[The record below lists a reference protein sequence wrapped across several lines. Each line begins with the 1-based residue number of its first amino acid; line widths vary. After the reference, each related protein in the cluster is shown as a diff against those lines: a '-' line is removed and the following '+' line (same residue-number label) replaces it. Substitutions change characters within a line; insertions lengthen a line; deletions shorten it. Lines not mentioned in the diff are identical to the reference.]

1 MRKTFKQGVKVD
13 EKVDGRYKT
22 SDAFSGAI
30 ERPKLFNG
38 FHQRPMEETFAQIAR
53 RVADVEPVEESVDR
67 VRRRSACWLASAA
80 AALAAVVVLGEDVGE
95 Y

>member
-1 MRKTFKQGVKVD
+1 
-13 EKVDGRYKT
+13 
-22 SDAFSGAI
+22 
-30 ERPKLFNG
+30 
-38 FHQRPMEETFAQIAR
+38 MEETFAQIAR

-67 VRRRSACWLASAA
+67 VRRRTACWLATAA